1 MFAVFS
7 TILQISVSQPVCR
20 DALVCR
26 EISSGVPPNLKI
38 PYITCKSCFFHNI
51 GLLLHFGVPP
61 TKKGWEPLLQMED
74 FSNNYIL
81 FMVYFT
87 GEYHVF
93 KILHDNSDPQPVVHV
108 MIVISKICSGGTTKS
123 RNYFDIYRK
132 NILPGPYNKK
142 NGKPLLKDMVC

>member
-74 FSNNYIL
+74 FSNNFIL
-81 FMVYFT
+81 LYGLFYWWISRIQNTSWQQWSSTCGTRDDSDFQDL
-87 GEYHVF
+87 F
-93 KILHDNSDPQPVVHV
+93 WRNDKI
-108 MIVISKICSGGTTKS
+108 
-123 RNYFDIYRK
+123 
-132 NILPGPYNKK
+132 KK
-142 NGKPLLKDMVC
+142 LLWHIPKKYTSWSV

>member
-38 PYITCKSCFFHNI
+38 PYITCKSCVFFI
-51 GLLLHFGVPP
+51 ILDYFYTLVCRKL
-61 TKKGWEPLLQMED
+61 KKAENHCSKWR
-74 FSNNYIL
+74 IL
-81 FMVYFT
+81 ATILYYFMVYFT

-108 MIVISKICSGGTTKS
+108 MIVISKICSGGTPKS
-123 RNYFDIYRK
+123 RNYFDIH
-132 NILPGPYNKK
+132 IPKK
-142 NGKPLLKDMVC
+142 YTYWSV